1 MDAQWRS
8 SGRGGPGSGP
18 GRAGTSFLVEVGG
31 FGGVVLGFFDHG
43 GGAARAVPG
52 RTAARAGRGLLRQ
65 EFGKVEGGLGG
76 GDAHGSVLSGQSG
89 WGGGGGALGRP
100 MPRATRPVTP
110 PVFGGLRGVCAFCGG
125 KDRGSQKMCVSFV
138 SDC

>member
-1 MDAQWRS
+1 MS
-8 SGRGGPGSGP
+8 SAFRPGSRACGRGGPGSGP

-76 GDAHGSVLSGQSG
+76 GDAHGSSFRVMPDDD
-89 WGGGGGALGRP
+89 GGPRQGRP
-100 MPRATRPVTP
+100 P
-110 PVFGGLRGVCAFCGG
+110 LCG
-125 KDRGSQKMCVSFV
+125 RIPQ
-138 SDC
+138 